1 MRTKSVAFIHY
12 EFPYGGAEVVTSHI
26 AKYLISKGYNVH
38 IFALKIDEAKLV
50 SQLSSVTLTQ
60 LPDNDINSRAN
71 NDFVIDKLNGLAI
84 DFFVIPSFGVKPPI
98 YIRSKTSCKIIF
110 VHHNMPLWECVYKFA
125 NGKYH
130 ASKSLGKK
138 LEWYFLRLPRYKLFN
153 NMRKSTCKSYKS
165 MYETVDGYATLCEEY
180 GESIAKIVNVDY
192 HNSKIFALTNPTI
205 EPPLKVNLD
214 KKKQVV
220 YIGRLSHADKRV
232 DRLLLV
238 WSRIW
243 KKFPDWEL
251 LIIGEGEA
259 RNGLHALAAKL
270 DLGNYKF
277 CGYTNDVTN
286 YLQDAAITCM
296 TSTYEGWGL
305 SLTEA
310 QLYGVVP
317 IAFGCSAGVRKVL
330 SPNGVNGILV
340 EPFDIEEYAN
350 RLSQL
355 MSNNEMYKR
364 LQANVIERSKEYNI
378 ENIGRQWVEM
388 FKKLES
394 QA

>member
-1 MRTKSVAFIHY
+1 
-12 EFPYGGAEVVTSHI
+12 
-26 AKYLISKGYNVH
+26 
-38 IFALKIDEAKLV
+38 
-50 SQLSSVTLTQ
+50 
-60 LPDNDINSRAN
+60 
-71 NDFVIDKLNGLAI
+71 
-84 DFFVIPSFGVKPPI
+84 
-98 YIRSKTSCKIIF
+98 
-110 VHHNMPLWECVYKFA
+110 
-125 NGKYH
+125 
-130 ASKSLGKK
+130 
-138 LEWYFLRLPRYKLFN
+138 
-153 NMRKSTCKSYKS
+153 
-165 MYETVDGYATLCEEY
+165 
-180 GESIAKIVNVDY
+180 
-192 HNSKIFALTNPTI
+192 
-205 EPPLKVNLD
+205 
-214 KKKQVV
+214 
-220 YIGRLSHADKRV
+220 
-232 DRLLLV
+232 
-238 WSRIW
+238 
-243 KKFPDWEL
+243 
-251 LIIGEGEA
+251 
-259 RNGLHALAAKL
+259 
-270 DLGNYKF
+270 
-277 CGYTNDVTN
+277 
-286 YLQDAAITCM
+286 M